1 PQCALHSFP
10 TRRSSDLLQIK
21 SGRYA
26 PSFDLGIQPIER
38 KAAVDFVT
46 HIDSLTKM
54 EDTAYF
60 AHPYWHKIQ
69 LSHADQYHL
78 QKMLA
83 DNAEW
88 TPEHQGF
95 QPSKNPFLKTFY
107 QDKAN
112 LYKVDVPDFFLSV
125 NPLLR
130 LQAGSSNTDDKID
143 YITTRGVEVR
153 GMIA

>member
-46 HIDSLTKM
+46 HIDSLTKV
-54 EDTAYF
+54 EDTANF

-83 DNAEW
+83 DKDRKS
-88 TPEHQGF
+88 T
-95 QPSKNPFLKTFY
+95 
-107 QDKAN
+107 
-112 LYKVDVPDFFLSV
+112 
-125 NPLLR
+125 R
-130 LQAGSSNTDDKID
+130 LNSSHVSIS
-143 YITTRGVEVR
+143 
-153 GMIA
+153 